1 MRKRNKGHSSIEA
14 DSWEAFDREV
24 LQSKVPVIVDFWA
37 PWCAPCRMVAPELE
51 AIAAGRGD
59 AVKVV
64 KVNVDKNRD
73 AAFKYQIASIPT
85 IALYRDGEL
94 RRNSVGAKPARMIE
108 ADLKL

>member
-1 MRKRNKGHSSIEA
+1 MRKRNAQSSIEA

-37 PWCAPCRMVAPELE
+37 PWCAPCRRVAPELD

-64 KVNVDKNRD
+64 KVNVDKNLD
-73 AAFKYQIASIPT
+73 SAFKYQIASIPT

-94 RRNSVGAKPARMIE
+94 RRKSIGAKPARMIE